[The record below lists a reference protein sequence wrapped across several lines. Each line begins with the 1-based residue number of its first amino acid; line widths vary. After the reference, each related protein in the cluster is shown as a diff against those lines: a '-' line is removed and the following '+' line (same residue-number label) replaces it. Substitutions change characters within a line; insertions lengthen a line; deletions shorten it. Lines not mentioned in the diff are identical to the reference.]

1 MGDFM
6 EKDLIE
12 KYKNEMLKM
21 YNSVKKEVPVIN
33 REEPTAIPVVAE
45 ETPQTDGTGNLLGV
59 VTSFDK
65 LYPVNNAKVTIFT
78 GEFENMN
85 IIDTDF
91 TDQNGKTKIF
101 VLPTPEKQLSL
112 ESGSTTQPYALYNM
126 LVSSEGYLDNMHLNI
141 PVFSG
146 VTSVQ
151 SSNLMLRETA
161 GSENINIYDE
171 SQKYNL

>member
-101 VLPTPEKQLSL
+101 VVHNNKIFVKNLQH
-112 ESGSTTQPYALYNM
+112 
-126 LVSSEGYLDNMHLNI
+126 VSRIDKNR
-141 PVFSG
+141 F
-146 VTSVQ
+146 
-151 SSNLMLRETA
+151 
-161 GSENINIYDE
+161 
-171 SQKYNL
+171 KW